1 MELSDDN
8 GKLTFIDNDGR
19 SVYHTK
25 ITGRKRVQQR
35 IVPNTRE
42 HTTLLKNFFINDRN
56 TDVVSAFWKWYSPI
70 KLR

>member
-1 MELSDDN
+1 MELSDNN

-19 SVYHTK
+19 SVYHTN

-35 IVPNTRE
+35 IEPNTRE
-42 HTTLLKNFFINDRN
+42 HTTLLKNFFMNDRN